1 MTIDWKEEAAKRK
14 DDMLA
19 DLKTML
25 RIESVRDEAKEL
37 LKLHL
42 DQVLRKL

>member
-25 RIESVRDEAKEL
+25 SD
-37 LKLHL
+37 
-42 DQVLRKL
+42 RKRT